1 MFQRVITIS
10 SRIIKQCT
18 NITLL
23 QYRSASQSVLNKS
36 FNNKSISGSVLEN
49 INLQCRSASCTII
62 NKSFDNKSMISDTS
76 SSTIDKSSVV
86 VNKPFPKSPA
96 LVLSPNNHIYTQIR
110 TFQNV
115 GHYHN
120 VADVTLETIQ
130 DIVEDYFEEHYESS
144 SSENEEDIPEVN
156 YASGVLTMYIPS
168 HGTWV
173 INKQTPNEQIWW
185 SSPISGPR
193 RYEYDETKERWVY
206 SRIVDESTSNDVS
219 DVSYEEEDTLE
230 GILSKEFED
239 LLGRGLDFEV

>member
-1 MFQRVITIS
+1 MLQRGITIS

-18 NITLL
+18 NI
-23 QYRSASQSVLNKS
+23 N
-36 FNNKSISGSVLEN
+36 VLEN

-62 NKSFDNKSMISDTS
+62 NKSFDNKSMISDS

-86 VNKPFPKSPA
+86 VNIPFPKSTA
-96 LVLSPNNHIYTQIR
+96 SVLSPNNHISHTQIR

-115 GHYHN
+115 GHFHN
-120 VADVTLETIQ
+120 VADQTLETIQ

-219 DVSYEEEDTLE
+219 DVSYEEEHTLE

-239 LLGRGLDFEV
+239 LLGKGLDFEA